1 MLWYSVL
8 TQYAIVGTKAELSI
22 NYMKTKILAGA
33 VVVWDWMSFRSTLL
47 ACIISLMVLGC
58 ATNRSASTSDARMW
72 RAQLYRQ
79 QLVAR
84 EAGRIGYIGNAGPA
98 LGSSLPSGHGM

>member
-1 MLWYSVL
+1 
-8 TQYAIVGTKAELSI
+8 
-22 NYMKTKILAGA
+22 
-33 VVVWDWMSFRSTLL
+33 MSFRSTGV
-47 ACIISLMVLGC
+47 ACAISLMIMGC
-58 ATNRSASTSDARMW
+58 THFTAADTPKTRAMW